1 MPLLN
6 PQSYSKT
13 YKIDEIDSITFKG
26 IQGITSHPR
35 ENVWMNPIILIHT
48 KEEKEKE
55 SDWEKVTEYIEHKKS
70 TDLYFIRK
78 KMDDGLIHPYGWYS
92 TLEEAESMVELLEKH
107 DWDKDVC
114 LFIQEDEE

>member
-1 MPLLN
+1 MPILN

-13 YKIDEIDSITFKG
+13 YKIEDIDSITFKG
-26 IQGITSHPR
+26 IQGITSNPR
-35 ENVWMNPIILIHT
+35 ENVWFNPYIIIHT

-55 SDWEKVTEYIEHKKS
+55 SDWEMVTEYIEHQKS
-70 TDLYFIRK
+70 TDLYHIKR

-107 DWDKDVC
+107 NWDKDVC
-114 LFIQEDEE
+114 LFKIEE

>member
-35 ENVWMNPIILIHT
+35 EDVWFNPYIIIHT

-55 SDWEKVTEYIEHKKS
+55 SDWEKVTEYIEHQKS

-78 KMDDGLIHPYGWYS
+78 KMEDGLSHPYGTYR
-92 TLEEAESMVELLEKH
+92 TLEEAEAMVELLEKH

>member
-26 IQGITSHPR
+26 IQGITSHPS
-35 ENVWMNPIILIHT
+35 ENKWFNPIIIIHT

-55 SDWEKVTEYIEHKKS
+55 ADWEKVTEYIEHRKS
-70 TDLYFIRK
+70 TDEYAIRRK
-78 KMDDGLIHPYGWYS
+78 LGNGWSHGYGIYD
-92 TLEEAESMVELLEKH
+92 TLEEAEAMVELLEKH

-114 LFIQEDEE
+114 LFKQEDEE

>member
-48 KEEKEKE
+48 KEEKENM
-55 SDWEKVTEYIEHKKS
+55 IG
-70 TDLYFIRK
+70 IRTCAYSYK
-78 KMDDGLIHPYGWYS
+78 KMRSKNVI
-92 TLEEAESMVELLEKH
+92 
-107 DWDKDVC
+107 
-114 LFIQEDEE
+114 F